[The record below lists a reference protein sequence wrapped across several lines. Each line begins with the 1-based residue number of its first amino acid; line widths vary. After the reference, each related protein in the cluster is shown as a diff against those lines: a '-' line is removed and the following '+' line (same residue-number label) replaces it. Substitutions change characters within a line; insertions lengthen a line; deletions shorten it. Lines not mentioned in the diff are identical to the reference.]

1 MKRIT
6 KTYVVKTWKELTD
19 EEKEIQKKNYSEN
32 LLIAWGDMLCI
43 DFDFEIAALK
53 QKLKYIKFDNVYVD
67 DNSQGFWVDLV
78 KNVECYI
85 NNKTKNIYGFDFTI
99 RKYID
104 DITWVDIDN
113 DCVEFEKLKTMTGY
127 KTLAKEL
134 EKDFEIF
141 KNGINELV
149 KYHYD
154 NLYYI
159 TEDFIESY
167 FEDMEFEFEELL

>member
-6 KTYVVKTWKELTD
+6 KTYIVKTWKELTD

-32 LLIAWGDMLCI
+32 IEIAWVDLLYEDYKSDI
-43 DFDFEIAALK
+43 ELLK
-53 QKLKYIKFDNVYVD
+53 EDLKYIKFDDVYTG
-67 DNSQGFWVDLV
+67 DNSQGFWIDSV

-113 DCVEFEKLKTMTGY
+113 DCVKFEELKTMTGY

-134 EKDFEIF
+134 EQDFEIF
-141 KNGINELV
+141 KNGINKIV
-149 KYHYD
+149 KYYYD

-159 TEDFIESY
+159 TDDFIESY
-167 FEDMEFEFEELL
+167 FEDMEFEFEEN